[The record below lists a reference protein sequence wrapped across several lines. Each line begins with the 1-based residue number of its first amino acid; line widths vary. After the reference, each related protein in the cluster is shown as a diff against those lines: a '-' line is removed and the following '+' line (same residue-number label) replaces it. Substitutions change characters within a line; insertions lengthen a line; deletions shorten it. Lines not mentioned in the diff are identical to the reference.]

1 MAGVLRYVA
10 LTGSPAATG
19 TSAGL
24 AAYRFTHNPE
34 ASLKLAVLAG
44 VLTFVSL
51 VALALAQLA
60 ESWICHR
67 SEHHFSY
74 TLKRAVKVAT
84 NGAKADRRD
93 AALTASEK
101 LGITDLTQGALNAMW
116 ITREAP
122 DATRCPTT
130 TEYPKPLDPIRN
142 PEHGRN
148 RGNVNTEEER
158 H

>member
-74 TLKRAVKVAT
+74 TLKPRWRTRAMPRPGCPSREFPARPGGQQPPACRLPGGTVVSLVRRHRT
-84 NGAKADRRD
+84 RNGVGK
-93 AALTASEK
+93 
-101 LGITDLTQGALNAMW
+101 
-116 ITREAP
+116 P
-122 DATRCPTT
+122 V
-130 TEYPKPLDPIRN
+130 TEL
-142 PEHGRN
+142 
-148 RGNVNTEEER
+148 
-158 H
+158 